1 MRLVIQENADLVT
14 DWAARYVLKRVKDFN
29 PGPDNFFVLGLPTGN
44 LYIYIQLFFLFL
56 ISLFSLNARTAF
68 TTRLQLNYCLITK
81 MIISFKQLECV
92 EQWPS
97 CFEDVY

>member
-44 LYIYIQLFFLFL
+44 LYIYTYTIFLF
-56 ISLFSLNARTAF
+56 ISNLLVFIKRT
-68 TTRLQLNYCLITK
+68 NYIYYEIATELLLDHKNDNI
-81 MIISFKQLECV
+81 F
-92 EQWPS
+92 
-97 CFEDVY
+97 

>member
-44 LYIYIQLFFLFL
+44 QIVPFFFFLIQFPFVFHKHT
-56 ISLFSLNARTAF
+56 ISVPKQQIWFRKNANVLSRH
-68 TTRLQLNYCLITK
+68 NWN
-81 MIISFKQLECV
+81 V
-92 EQWPS
+92 
-97 CFEDVY
+97 

>member
-44 LYIYIQLFFLFL
+44 LYIYIY
-56 ISLFSLNARTAF
+56 IYN
-68 TTRLQLNYCLITK
+68 C
-81 MIISFKQLECV
+81 SFY
-92 EQWPS
+92 
-97 CFEDVY
+97 F